1 MTDTASASDQMVE
14 LYNRVTDLMVHA
26 EGGYMHGGYWAGPDV
41 PTSVEEAGDRLTD
54 HVSERLGLTPGERV
68 LDVGS
73 GNGKATLRIAA
84 RHRVKATGVSIN
96 PYQVSL
102 SRELAEKEG
111 DDTTEFH
118 IGDMLALPFPDGSFD
133 ACYAI
138 ESICHA
144 LERTDVFTEIA
155 RILRPGGRVTVTDFV
170 LRRPLSEA
178 SRAIV
183 DTANDNFQQGPVLT
197 REAYEDRM
205 RSAGLEVVEFLDIG
219 DEVRP
224 SYAAVA
230 AKMRAARDELGSH
243 MDDEAFHRMVDGI
256 DRMGS
261 VEEVGYS
268 VVTARKP
275 LPRAQGDDGREG
287 R

>member
-1 MTDTASASDQMVE
+1 MTETTSAADRMVE

-41 PTSVEEAGDRLTD
+41 PTTVEEAGDRLTD
-54 HVSERLGLTPGERV
+54 YVSERLRLTPGERV

-73 GNGKATLRIAA
+73 GNGKATLRVAS
-84 RHRVKATGVSIN
+84 RHRVKATGVTIN
-96 PYQVSL
+96 PYQAGL
-102 SRELAEKEG
+102 SRQLAEKEG
-111 DDTTEFH
+111 DDGTEFH

-144 LERTDVFTEIA
+144 LERADVFTEIA
-155 RILRPGGRVTVTDFV
+155 RVLRPGGRVTVTDFV
-170 LRRPLSEA
+170 LRRPLSDA
-178 SRAIV
+178 SREIV
-183 DTANDNFQQGPVLT
+183 DTANDNFQQGPVLS
-197 REAYEDRM
+197 REAYEDCM
-205 RSAGLEVVEFLDIG
+205 RSVGLEVVEFLDIG

-224 SYAAVA
+224 SYEAVA
-230 AKMRAARDELGSH
+230 AKMRAARHDLGSH
-243 MDDEAFHRMVDGI
+243 MDDEAFDRMVGGI

-261 VEEVGYS
+261 VTEVGYS

-275 LPRAQGDDGREG
+275 APRAQGDDEAEDK
-287 R
+287 